1 MRQPIALLCDFDGT
15 ISRQDVGDLVLDN
28 LVFPQIDAAL
38 LEALGA
44 EDPGSKHLYTQWYTL
59 APPSQQDFQQTIM
72 QAEIGPDFQALYE
85 LAKRQGDAVAIV
97 SDGFD
102 AYIRPLLARA
112 NISGIPAYSNVMGF
126 GTSFKLDF
134 PHHNPDC
141 RFCGVCKAAIALYY
155 INRGFYTVY
164 IGDGTSD
171 RFPVH
176 IAHQVFAKDALV
188 DICEEEGIRYQ
199 PFSSFQDVVL
209 WYTAGELSENQP
221 RNLHPKCSSLTGHSL
236 GFLDHRRAA
245 NLLAGSL

>member
-1 MRQPIALLCDFDGT
+1 
-15 ISRQDVGDLVLDN
+15 
-28 LVFPQIDAAL
+28 
-38 LEALGA
+38 
-44 EDPGSKHLYTQWYTL
+44 
-59 APPSQQDFQQTIM
+59 M
-72 QAEIGPDFQALYE
+72 QAEIDPDFQALYE